1 MGIPGSVI
9 DVFLMGA
16 MQIHGIQPGPLLFQ
30 NEAGLV
36 YTIIGSCLTSTI
48 MMFVMMVT
56 MIPLLRRVIDI
67 PRPIVTVLVLV
78 FCVIG
83 VFAANNRWFEVGVA
97 LAFGVLGFAM
107 ERGGFPLGPF
117 VIAFILTPIAEAR
130 LRAGLMITDGDI
142 WPLFTRP
149 LSGTLLAIAL
159 ALLLWP
165 LVRGKSPTA
174 LRVDA
179 GPGG

>member
-30 NEAGLV
+30 SNAGLV

-48 MMFVMMVT
+48 MMFVMMMT

-67 PRPIVTVLVLV
+67 PRPLVTILVLV

-97 LAFGVLGFAM
+97 LAFGVLGFGM

-117 VIAFILTPIAEAR
+117 VIAFILTPIAESK
-130 LRAGLMITDGDI
+130 LRSGLMITDGDFL
-142 WPLFTRP
+142 PLFTQP
-149 LSGTLLAIAL
+149 LSGILMLIAAVL
-159 ALLLWP
+159 FVWP
-165 LVRGKSPTA
+165 LVRRAPRPAMQPDT
-174 LRVDA
+174 
-179 GPGG
+179 P